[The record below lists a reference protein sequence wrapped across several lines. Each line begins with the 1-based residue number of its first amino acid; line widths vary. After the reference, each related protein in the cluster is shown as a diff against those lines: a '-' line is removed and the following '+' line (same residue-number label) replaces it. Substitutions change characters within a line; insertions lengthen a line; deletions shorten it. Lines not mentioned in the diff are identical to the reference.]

1 MPRKVIKRRW
11 QGPQAAGGPSSL
23 QPALLELFLLGD
35 RRKAAAALDAAGAA
49 DVATQL
55 WDGRAMVALYG
66 EHRRAVLR
74 EAKRRG
80 IDVWA
85 EDNLVLVT
93 SRPGA
98 VVFPPDDPRDPR
110 DVLREREEPE
120 YMGDDA
126 A

>member
-1 MPRKVIKRRW
+1 LEP
-11 QGPQAAGGPSSL
+11 
-23 QPALLELFLLGD
+23 LLELFLLGD

-55 WDGRAMVALYG
+55 WDGRAMVALYA

-80 IDVWA
+80 IAAADVWA
-85 EDNLVLVT
+85 EDNLVLVA

-98 VVFPPDDPRDPR
+98 VVYPREDPRDPPDPR

-120 YMGDDA
+120 YIGDDA